1 MIASLWL
8 PILIL
13 VLLGIL
19 ACAWG
24 LWRQHQQIVQLRAI
38 ISSFQ
43 SPLLFYDRH
52 DRLAFYSPG
61 LIIFKKES
69 IRSIRRLGTRP
80 APGQTLLGHLE
91 LDFNQYRTRS
101 KLLEY
106 KPGQLGTVVFLE
118 YVGPSPANNH
128 ANVA

>member
-1 MIASLWL
+1 MVTSIWQLVAIAA
-8 PILIL
+8 L
-13 VLLGIL
+13 VGFL
-19 ACAWG
+19 ACLWG
-24 LWRQHQQIVQLRAI
+24 FWRQHRTLVQLRAI

-52 DRLAFYSPG
+52 DRLAYYSPG

-69 IRSIRRLGTRP
+69 IRSIRRLRTRP
-80 APGQTLLGHLE
+80 ASGQTILGQME

-106 KPGQLGTVVFLE
+106 KPGQFGTVIFLE
-118 YVGPSPANNH
+118 YVGPAPAKNH
-128 ANVA
+128 ANMA

>member
-1 MIASLWL
+1 MMSSHWL
-8 PILIL
+8 VFAIPLFIGTIGS
-13 VLLGIL
+13 V
-19 ACAWG
+19 WG
-24 LWRQHQQIVQLRAI
+24 LWRQHRTIIQLRAI

-43 SPLLFYDRH
+43 SPLLFYDRR

-61 LIIFKKES
+61 LIIFKKAS
-69 IRSIRRLGTRP
+69 IRSIRRLSTRP

-106 KPGQLGTVVFLE
+106 KPGQFGTVVFLE
-118 YVGPSPANNH
+118 YVGPAPANNH

>member
-1 MIASLWL
+1 MITSLWL
-8 PILIL
+8 PIAIAAL
-13 VLLGIL
+13 VGFL

-24 LWRQHQQIVQLRAI
+24 LWWQHRKLDQLRAI
-38 ISSFQ
+38 VSSFQ

-61 LIIFKKES
+61 LIIFKRKS
-69 IRSIRRLGTRP
+69 LKPIRRLPVRP
-80 APGQTLLGHLE
+80 TPGQTILGQLE

-118 YVGPSPANNH
+118 YVGPAPAKNH
-128 ANVA
+128 ANMA